1 MEYAKIIAITGMPGL
16 YEMVSTKG
24 DGAIVRSLDDQVTK
38 FVSGRVHH
46 FTHLE
51 TIEVYTERENVNL
64 AEVLNAMKGSS
75 EKLPDERDNNGL
87 QTYFKKVYPD
97 LDFERVYTSDLKKM
111 VKWFAVL
118 QKNNIDIK
126 LTEPEAQ
133 PQKEPVA
140 QKGSRT
146 TKVETEKPEKKVKPK
161 EPVKEE
167 SKKAEEK
174 TKTTKVAKEKDQPK
188 KKAAKKAATKETPK
202 KKAAKKK

>member
-1 MEYAKIIAITGMPGL
+1 MIF
-16 YEMVSTKG
+16 
-24 DGAIVRSLDDQVTK
+24 VRSPTFTK